1 MKGKIDPKFVGKKS
15 DKEQYTLLLDK
26 GEQGIIVSG
35 HKKKQ
40 QKKQDA
46 WYYLGFVGQIG
57 YSIALPIAGGALLGA
72 YIDRTRST
80 YPKATLFL
88 LLTGFILSFLAFV
101 KTIQELIKKSN
112 QK

>member
-1 MKGKIDPKFVGKKS
+1 MKTQ
-15 DKEQYTLLLDK
+15 KEQYTLLLDE
-26 GEQGIIVSG
+26 GEQGKIVSG

-72 YIDRTRST
+72 YIDRVWST
-80 YPKATLFL
+80 YPKATLSL
-88 LLTGFILSFLAFV
+88 LFIGFILSFLAFV
-101 KTIQELIKKSN
+101 KTIQELMKRSN